1 MRSYANVLKNAEK
14 LIKDHE
20 DDSII
25 IDEED
30 QDPKLVLK
38 NTNSQKN
45 A

>member
-1 MRSYANVLKNAEK
+1 MRSYANVLKNTEK

-30 QDPKLVLK
+30 HDPKLVLK